1 MPRYLNNNSG
11 KYIVQTAQE
20 PQPGEFYLRMS
31 STQQIFVLLARERNA
46 FLSFQPGTRRAL
58 TLVHILVHTDFVM
71 EYNVH
76 EAKTHFSRLLQKVAA
91 GEEVTIARDGV
102 PVARL
107 VPVEAALT
115 PRKLGL
121 YSGKIWMADDFD
133 APLAP
138 DLLAGFHGEESP
150 VKKTKKKKK

>member
-1 MPRYLNNNSG
+1 
-11 KYIVQTAQE
+11 
-20 PQPGEFYLRMS
+20 
-31 STQQIFVLLARERNA
+31 
-46 FLSFQPGTRRAL
+46 
-58 TLVHILVHTDFVM
+58 M